1 MGKKNDILI
10 LQEKENN
17 IRTKINEKKK
27 ELKKRTKK
35 QIYNNSFNILN
46 RYNINNFSFN
56 EENMIKLEAL
66 KELVN
71 NLKKEIDE
79 KATYPDI
86 EDLDLSY
93 KLFHKK
99 EFHQYRLK
107 KIDYKGDIL
116 SNIERM
122 SKDLCDKSGKILL
135 SNPQKLLRNYI
146 SPYTPYNGVLVY
158 HGVGVGK
165 TCTAI
170 SIAEGLKEVINGNK
184 KKIYVLV
191 APSIEDNFINE
202 ILNKKLIEKSIE
214 LAMCKCTGLS
224 YFKDGKIEK
233 MAKKKDPKKM
243 AKLVRNL
250 IREYYEFIGYDT
262 FSNDVNKLIN
272 IIKEKHKNVKN
283 PTEMNKIVKKG
294 LKEHFSNCMIIIDEA
309 HNISNRK
316 VDKKKG
322 GIDNMNY
329 SLDVEEKLELAESKS
344 INNNQQSSVNDEK
357 SGVNDEKSS
366 LNDNNSSLKNN
377 KSGLKN
383 NKSGLKNNKSGLQ
396 DKNSDKNDK
405 KFDGKIFTLA
415 IQNILKNADN
425 LKLVL
430 LTATPMY
437 NEAYEIVDLL
447 NLLLLNDKRSLIKQ
461 SDIFDK
467 DKNLKEKG
475 QEILTQKLNGYISYL
490 RSENPINFP
499 YKLYPFEYQNEF
511 IKGNLYPKLNMRNE
525 RLNGDIVNHLNII
538 GCEMKGLQW
547 NVYQKYYNDDK
558 VASFDITGLQLSNI
572 VFGENLDIDI
582 EDISVDNY
590 IGRNSFDRAL
600 SYDDN
605 KNKKDLKFEINKDY
619 ENNFKLENLEQ
630 ISCKL
635 YNLISGLK
643 KRMPDGIVF
652 IYSLFKYAGIYAT
665 AIFLELMGVK
675 NYNGKSILKNVKV
688 EPLLDENGNQLKY
701 LMKTGEESKE
711 FERYKSEDEINN
723 IDGSRVKFI
732 LGTKAASEGISIL
745 NVREIHILDP
755 WYHINRIEQI
765 NGRGIRNC
773 SHKLLDLQN
782 RNVTIYMY
790 AAIEPKDEGVIYR
803 ESNDLKNYKISE
815 KKAITM
821 GKVQTIVKSC
831 AIDCYLNKEGNSYLN
846 EIWDKDIDIIDARGN
861 KIKYNLRDKP
871 FTDICNYSTAKKCEP
886 YKCINEKKIDENKID
901 DTTYRSEFS
910 IKDVEYYQE
919 LIKEIFKKTYNENGN
934 YIRILFKL
942 SDIIEYIKK
951 NDKMKIEDRYRNEI
965 LYFALDELINNE
977 TEIKD
982 IYNRIGRL
990 INTKNYY
997 IFQPMDLPIDV
1008 PLIYRR
1014 IKYIPKYDKIILR
1027 NIKINKVKSN
1037 KNNSL
1042 NVIGVENNKKTKK
1055 QTNKELN
1062 DNITLFTRL
1071 AYNTEDYFFKEVIK
1085 VKKKDNLETQLDFLN
1100 NIDFGKEIVIG
1111 EYQYD
1116 HLLFGEKENIIKFL
1130 ILKISEVEYNSDLL
1144 NSLIDLSNNKPNL
1157 ILRHLNISL
1166 RNIFK
1171 INGGDM
1177 KDINNDKLN
1186 YLIKYC
1192 LFNHLEFNRDGN
1204 REIEKDFL
1212 GYRIYKSIT
1221 DGRKL
1226 VSNLL
1231 VLKLNKK
1238 QFVNVN
1244 EQEKIVL
1251 ESYHDMYRLSKF
1263 RNRETA
1269 EIYGTYFCD
1278 KMRFKIVDNRNP
1290 SKDNKR
1296 AINPGT
1302 SCNNSATIH
1311 SRILKPLVKIL
1322 KDGKRLVDDS
1332 TTQKNKCL
1340 VMELFFR
1347 YKEYMSQKEK
1357 PFGKLYFFNQGLY
1370 GLSFE

>member
-1 MGKKNDILI
+1 MGKKNDILN
-10 LQEKENN
+10 LQSKENN
-17 IRTKINEKKK
+17 IRTKINEKKR
-27 ELKKRTKK
+27 ELKKKTKK
-35 QIYNNSFNILN
+35 QNYDNSFNILN
-46 RYNINNFSFN
+46 KYNTNNFSFD

-71 NLKKEIDE
+71 NLNKEIDE
-79 KATYPDI
+79 NATYPDI

-107 KIDYKGDIL
+107 KVDFKGDIL
-116 SNIERM
+116 PNIEKM
-122 SKDLCDKSGKILL
+122 SKDLCDMSGKILL

-214 LAMCKCTGLS
+214 LAMCKCTGTS

-233 MAKKKDPKKM
+233 IAKKKDSKKM

-250 IREYYEFIGYDT
+250 IREYYEFCGYDT
-262 FSNDVNKLIN
+262 FSNDVNKMIN
-272 IIKEKHKNVKN
+272 IIKEKNKNVKDSSD
-283 PTEMNKIVKKG
+283 MNKIIRNGIKD
-294 LKEHFSNCMIIIDEA
+294 HFSNCMIIIDEA

-316 VDKKKG
+316 VEKKKG
-322 GIDNMNY
+322 GGVDDIEY
-329 SLDVEEKLELAESKS
+329 SLDVEEKLEIAESKN
-344 INNNQQSSVNDEK
+344 IDNNIK
-357 SGVNDEKSS
+357 
-366 LNDNNSSLKNN
+366 NDNSKG
-377 KSGLKN
+377 K
-383 NKSGLKNNKSGLQ
+383 
-396 DKNSDKNDK
+396 DK
-405 KFDGKIFTLA
+405 KFDGKIFTLV
-415 IQNILKNADN
+415 INNILKNADN

-447 NLLLLNDKRSLIKQ
+447 NLLLLNDKRTLIKQ

-467 DKNLKEKG
+467 DRNLKKKG
-475 QEILTQKLNGYISYL
+475 AEILKQKLNGYVSYL

-499 YKLYPFEYQNEF
+499 YKLYPYEYQNKF
-511 IKGNLYPKLNMRNE
+511 IKGNLYPKLNMKNE

-547 NVYQKYYNDDK
+547 NVYQKYYNDAK

-572 VFGENLDIDI
+572 IFGENLDIDI
-582 EDISVDNY
+582 DDISVDNY

-600 SYDDN
+600 TYDE
-605 KNKKDLKFEINKDY
+605 NKKDLKFEINKDY
-619 ENNFKLENLEQ
+619 ESNFKLENLEQ

-635 YNLISGLK
+635 HTLISGLK
-643 KRMPDGIVF
+643 KNMPSGIVF
-652 IYSLFKYAGIYAT
+652 IYSLFKYAGIYTT

-701 LMKTGEESKE
+701 LMKTGDESKE

-790 AAIEPKDEGVIYR
+790 AAIEPKDGDVSYR

-821 GKVQTIVKSC
+821 GKVQTIVKAS

-846 EIWDKDIDIIDARGN
+846 DIWNKDIDIIDARGN

-871 FTDICNYSTAKKCEP
+871 FTDICNYSTEKKCEP
-886 YKCINEKKIDENKID
+886 YKCINEKKVNDNKID
-901 DTTYRSEFS
+901 ESTYRSEFS
-910 IKDVEYYQE
+910 IKDIEYYQE
-919 LIKEIFKKTYNENGN
+919 LVKEIFKKTYNENGN

-951 NDKMKIEDRYRNEI
+951 NDKMKIEDRYRNDI

-977 TEIKD
+977 IEIKD
-982 IYNRIGRL
+982 IYNRVGRL

-997 IFQPMDLPIDV
+997 IFQPMDLPNDT

-1014 IKYIPKYDKIILR
+1014 IKYIPKYNKIILR

-1042 NVIGVENNKKTKK
+1042 NVNVIENNKKTKK
-1055 QTNKELN
+1055 QTNTELN
-1062 DNITLFTRL
+1062 NNIILFIKL
-1071 AYNTEDYFFKEVIK
+1071 AYYTEQYFLKEVIK
-1085 VKKKDNLETQLDFLN
+1085 VKKKDNLEEQLDFLN
-1100 NIDFGKEIVIG
+1100 NIDFGKEIIIT

-1116 HLLFGEKENIIKFL
+1116 HLLFVEKENIIKFL
-1130 ILKISEVEYNSDLL
+1130 ILRIKEIEYNVELL
-1144 NSLIDLSNNKPNL
+1144 NDLIDLRSVNSNP
-1157 ILRHLNISL
+1157 IVRHLNISL

-1171 INGGDM
+1171 KEGGDM

-1192 LFNHLEFNRDGN
+1192 LFNHLEFNRDEN
-1204 REIEKDFL
+1204 RELNNDFL
-1212 GYRIYKSIT
+1212 GYIIFKSIT

-1226 VSNLL
+1226 VSKLL
-1231 VLKLNKK
+1231 IYKLNKN
-1238 QFVNVN
+1238 QFINVK

-1251 ESYHDMYRLSKF
+1251 ESYHDMYRLGKF
-1263 RNRETA
+1263 KDRETA

-1290 SKDNKR
+1290 SKNNKR

-1340 VMELFFR
+1340 IMELFFR
-1347 YKEYMSQKEK
+1347 YKEYMSQQDK
-1357 PFGKLYFFNQGLY
+1357 PYGKLYFFNQGLY
-1370 GLSFE
+1370 GLSFD